1 MTKQEKELEKIIEPV
16 VSNLGY
22 ELYDVEYLKEGQDWY
37 LRLYIDN
44 ENGIDLD
51 DCEKVSNAVG
61 EELDRVDPIEAAYL
75 LEVSSCGLERR
86 LRELKHFKAALNQ
99 NVEIKLYKAINKNK
113 VFSGILKEVTDAE
126 IIICTDEGTNE
137 SISFDNISNAKI
149 LYNWEESENE

>member
-16 VSNLGY
+16 VNKLGY

-113 VFSGILKEVTDAE
+113 VFSGILKEVADAE
-126 IIICTDEGTNE
+126 ITICTEEGTNE

>member
-16 VSNLGY
+16 VNKLGY

-75 LEVSSCGLERR
+75 LEVSSCGLERK

-113 VFSGILKEVTDAE
+113 VFSGILKEVTDVE
-126 IIICTDEGTNE
+126 ITICTEEGTNE

>member
-1 MTKQEKELEKIIEPV
+1 MEISFAELKEKEIVNVCDGKK
-16 VSNLGY
+16 LGHIT
-22 ELYDVEYLKEGQDWY
+22 DIVF
-37 LRLYIDN
+37 DN

-86 LRELKHFKAALNQ
+86 LREIKHYEAAINK

-113 VFSGILKEVTDAE
+113 VFLGILKEVADAE
-126 IIICTDEGTNE
+126 ITICTEDGNE
-137 SISFDNISNAKI
+137 EVISLDNISNAKI

>member
-16 VSNLGY
+16 VSGLGY
-22 ELYDVEYLKEGQDWY
+22 ELYDVVYLKEGQDWF

-44 ENGIDLD
+44 EKGIDLD

-75 LEVSSCGLERR
+75 LEVSSCGLERH
-86 LRELKHFKAALNQ
+86 LREIKHFKAAINK
-99 NVEIKLYKAINKNK
+99 NIEIKLYKTINKNK

-126 IIICTDEGTNE
+126 IIICTDENTEEIINL
-137 SISFDNISNAKI
+137 DNISNAKI

>member
-16 VSNLGY
+16 VNKLGY

-61 EELDRVDPIEAAYL
+61 EELDIVDPIDSAYL
-75 LEVSSCGLERR
+75 LEVSSCGLERK
-86 LRELKHFKAALNQ
+86 LRELKHFKAAIDQ
-99 NVEIKLYKAINKNK
+99 NIEIKLYKAINKNK

-126 IIICTDEGTNE
+126 ITICTEEGTKE
-137 SISFDNISNAKI
+137 IISFDNISNAKI

>member
-16 VSNLGY
+16 VNKLGY

-86 LRELKHFKAALNQ
+86 LRELKHFKAAINQ

-126 IIICTDEGTNE
+126 IIICTEEGTNE

>member
-16 VSNLGY
+16 VNQLGY

-37 LRLYIDN
+37 LRLYIDS
-44 ENGIDLD
+44 ENGIDLE

-86 LRELKHFKAALNQ
+86 LREVKHFKAALNQ
-99 NVEIKLYKAINKNK
+99 NIEIKLYKAINKNK
-113 VFSGILKEVTDAE
+113 VFSGILKEVNDTE
-126 IIICTDEGTNE
+126 IALCTDDGTNE

>member
-16 VSNLGY
+16 VNKLGY

-113 VFSGILKEVTDAE
+113 VFSGILKEVTDVE
-126 IIICTDEGTNE
+126 ITICTEEGTNE

>member
-16 VSNLGY
+16 VNKLGY

-61 EELDRVDPIEAAYL
+61 EELDRVDPIEVAYL

-86 LRELKHFKAALNQ
+86 LRELKHFKAAINQ

-126 IIICTDEGTNE
+126 ITICTEEGTNE

>member
-16 VSNLGY
+16 VTELGY

-37 LRLYIDN
+37 LRLYIDKQS
-44 ENGIDLD
+44 GIDLD
-51 DCEKVSNAVG
+51 DCEKVSDAVG
-61 EELDRVDPIEAAYL
+61 EELDRVDPIEVAYL

-86 LRELKHFKAALNQ
+86 LREKKHYEAAKNK

-113 VFSGILKEVTDAE
+113 VFVGILKEVTDTE
-126 IIICTDEGTNE
+126 IIICTEEGTNE

>member
-16 VSNLGY
+16 VNKLGY

-86 LRELKHFKAALNQ
+86 LRELKHFNAALNQ

>member
-16 VSNLGY
+16 VNKLGY